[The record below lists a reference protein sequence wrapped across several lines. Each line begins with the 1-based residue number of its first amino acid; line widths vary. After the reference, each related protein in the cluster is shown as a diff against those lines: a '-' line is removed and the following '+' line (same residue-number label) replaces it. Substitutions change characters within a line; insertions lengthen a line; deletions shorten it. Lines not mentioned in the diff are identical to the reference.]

1 MTASPLLPGTPVV
14 VGVDG
19 SDASIR
25 AAVYAA
31 GVARRRSLPLQLV
44 HVTPWQGE
52 GPDGSAAT
60 PEVGAM
66 LREGAEL
73 LVRSAATAV
82 EEATG
87 LSDVPATVLDGYPV
101 DVLRS
106 LSQHAALLVLGNH
119 GAGGVTGLLLGSTA
133 TGVVQ
138 HAHCPVVVLPEE
150 TGEDV
155 ERSATVVVGV
165 EGGGRGD
172 DEVLAFAFEEAAA
185 RGAELVAVHAWRD
198 PTLEAAVGGFGPL
211 VDWDGVEEAERRL
224 LAEALAGWAEK
235 APDVEVREVVV
246 RARPATALLE
256 ASATAELLVLGH
268 RHRTW
273 LARLGSTTHGVLH
286 RAGCPVAVVPLGREG
301 PR

>member
-19 SDASIR
+19 STGSIR

-52 GPDGSAAT
+52 GPDGSAAS

-106 LSQHAALLVLGNH
+106 LSQHAGLLVLGNR
-119 GAGGVTGLLLGSTA
+119 GAGGVTGLLVGSTA

-138 HAHCPVVVLPEE
+138 HAHCPVVVLPEDSE
-150 TGEDV
+150 EV
-155 ERSATVVVGV
+155 PERSASVVVGV
-165 EGGGRGD
+165 EGGTGD
-172 DEVLAFAFEEAAA
+172 AVVLAFAFEEAVA
-185 RGAELVAVHAWRD
+185 RGAELIAVHAWRD
-198 PTLEAAVGGFGPL
+198 VTLEAAVGGYGPL
-211 VDWDGVEEAERRL
+211 VDWASVEADEQRL
-224 LAEALAGWAEK
+224 VSEALAGWRDK

-256 ASATAELLVLGH
+256 ASAAAELLVLGH
-268 RHRTW
+268 RHRNV

-286 RAGCPVAVVPLGREG
+286 RASCPVAVVPLGREA
-301 PR
+301 R